1 MRRAEQRSLNR
12 RSRIVRNASS
22 VLAALLLAACSDSA
36 SEIPVYVHGEEV
48 PAGSA
53 AIARWTTALGPGG
66 YDPGPEAT
74 SYSDYE
80 EAFGPATSSSTD
92 VVSLGRGGSITLDLG
107 GTMADG
113 PGAEIAVFEN
123 GLSGADGLVF
133 AELGFVS
140 VSSDGSTFTRFPT
153 ATRREQTVDA
163 FESVDPTLY
172 SGFAG
177 LHPAGSGT
185 AFDLAELADQ
195 PEVVDGSVSL
205 SAIRY
210 VRITDVIGDG
220 STTADDG
227 NPIYDP
233 YPTTGSA
240 GFDLD
245 GVAILR

>member
-1 MRRAEQRSLNR
+1 MNR
-12 RSRIVRNASS
+12 CIRIVRS
-22 VLAALLLAACSDSA
+22 VPIILTALLLAACSDST
-36 SEIPVYVHGEEV
+36 SEIPVYAHGEGV

-53 AIARWTTALGPGG
+53 AIVRWTIALGPGG
-66 YDPGPEAT
+66 YDPGPDAT
-74 SYSDYE
+74 SFNDPE
-80 EAFGPATSSSTD
+80 EAFGPATSSSAD
-92 VVSLGRGGSITLDLG
+92 VVSLGRGGAITLDLG
-107 GTMADG
+107 GEVADG

-123 GLSGADGLVF
+123 GLSGVDGSVF

-140 VSSDGSTFTRFPT
+140 VSSDGSTFVRFPT
-153 ATRREQTVDA
+153 ATRRTEAVGT

-177 LHPAGSGT
+177 LHPAGTGT

-210 VRITDVIGDG
+210 IRITDVVGDG
-220 STTADDG
+220 SISADDD

-233 YPTTGSA
+233 VFILDPTIEIESA

-245 GVAILR
+245 GVAVLR